1 MKESPDANSA
11 PSENLYESPAIV
23 YETIIST
30 RAGSPVIEGDAP
42 QPPVQDNA
50 IDLFPA
56 D

>member
-1 MKESPDANSA
+1 MKKSPETNST
-11 PSENLYESPAIV
+11 SNENLYEAPAIV

-42 QPPVQDNA
+42 QPPVQNDS